1 MAEPTAK
8 ATKNVIPIFYNLWQ
22 GAMME
27 YGLVALPA
35 FSLNDP
41 IWHPCSPIKPGDTI
55 S

>member
-8 ATKNVIPIFYNLWQ
+8 ATKNVIPVFYDLWQ
-22 GAMME
+22 GDLIQ

-35 FSLNDP
+35 FTPDAP
-41 IWHPCSPIKPGDTI
+41 IEHPGSPIKPGDTI